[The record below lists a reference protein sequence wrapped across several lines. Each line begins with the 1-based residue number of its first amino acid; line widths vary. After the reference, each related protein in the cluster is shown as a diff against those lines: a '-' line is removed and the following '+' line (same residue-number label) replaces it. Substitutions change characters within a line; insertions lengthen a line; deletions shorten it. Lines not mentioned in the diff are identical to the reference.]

1 MQWLL
6 CLFAVEALVRKVDKA
21 DKAYK
26 YGPQH
31 CVSLSRSTGGT
42 CVIDTDCAATDI
54 QNFTFD
60 FICIDGVGTKV
71 QHSFGEGNF
80 DEQENFDTGVAC
92 AECKPTTGGVLV
104 ATGSEKEEGKE
115 EVKEEAPAAKEE
127 ANVPPSTAAFYGP
140 EGCVATYRSAN
151 GTCVMQT
158 RCTGKDTSEYNF
170 GLTCVDSE
178 GSTTRHLFGANS
190 FDPEETFDTLVECK
204 LCLGLDGD
212 DSTSVASLSKDVK
225 DLQGDMKEI
234 QANVKTIMEELKL
247 ESTKKE
253 EKKEE
258 ESEDAPAAED
268 APADDAPADDAPAD
282 DAPADDA
289 PADDAPADDAPA
301 DDAPAD
307 DAPADTGFLHK
318 AKRHHKKKAH
328 HHHKARQA
336 YVRRHK
342 HSKPKRHVE
351 VDDDESLDA
360 ELSDADLGLE

>member
-6 CLFAVEALVRKVDKA
+6 CLLAVEALVRKVDKA

-151 GTCVMQT
+151 GTCIMQT

-178 GSTTRHLFGANS
+178 GSTTRHLFGVNS

-212 DSTSVASLSKDVK
+212 DAAKNVTALTKDVASL
-225 DLQGDMKEI
+225 QGEMKEI
-234 QANVKTIMEELKL
+234 QADVATIMKELDLKTTAPTEAPAEE
-247 ESTKKE
+247 
-253 EKKEE
+253 
-258 ESEDAPAAED
+258 PAAEESGEEPAAEEAGEEEAAAEEETTA
-268 APADDAPADDAPAD
+268 APA
-282 DAPADDA
+282 
-289 PADDAPADDAPA
+289 
-301 DDAPAD
+301 
-307 DAPADTGFLHK
+307 GFLHQ
-318 AKRHHKKKAH
+318 KRHHKKKPASH
-328 HHHKARQA
+328 AARK
-336 YVRRHK
+336 VEIRRHHSHKKAK
-342 HSKPKRHVE
+342 HHVDIDE
-351 VDDDESLDA
+351 DDDSLEG
-360 ELSDADLGLE
+360 ELSDADLSID